1 MTINICK
8 YLLHLNMV
16 FLNLSISSSD
26 AHISAPA
33 PEPHSSERFDS
44 ETGTATP
51 IKLLILHYTVA
62 TLERTIDIFTGDK
75 TTVASHYTISEDGR
89 IFDHVPEER
98 AARHAGVSYW
108 RKLTGL
114 NKYSVGI
121 EHVNMGYKEHE
132 EQPSGIVIDGD
143 TRQWYPFEQQQ
154 IDSSIILCKQI
165 IKKHGIEPENILGH
179 SDVAPGRKSDP
190 GPLFPWRKLYKQG
203 IGAWPDLKEDEPH
216 ECLKKTLHEENM
228 QEWMITH
235 LNIWGYKLPDDST
248 SAQDIIRSFQMHFRP
263 HDISG
268 RADLE
273 CALIL
278 GSLINK
284 YMLKDIGECPCGK
297 KLE

>member
-1 MTINICK
+1 
-8 YLLHLNMV
+8 
-16 FLNLSISSSD
+16 
-26 AHISAPA
+26 
-33 PEPHSSERFDS
+33 
-44 ETGTATP
+44 
-51 IKLLILHYTVA
+51 
-62 TLERTIDIFTGDK
+62 
-75 TTVASHYTISEDGR
+75 
-89 IFDHVPEER
+89 
-98 AARHAGVSYW
+98 
-108 RKLTGL
+108 
-114 NKYSVGI
+114 
-121 EHVNMGYKEHE
+121 MGYKEHE

-143 TRQWYPFEQQQ
+143 TRQWFPFEQQQ

-179 SDVAPGRKSDP
+179 SDVAPGRKSDL

-216 ECLKKTLHEENM
+216 ECLKKTLREENM

-235 LNIWGYKLPDDST
+235 LNIWGYKLPDDLT